1 MRRLRI
7 VGVADTDSYVKW
19 GASLLGSVADVAD
32 ATMLVVETPLVVSES
47 QQRAALAGAG
57 LPADRVRRV
66 EYAALAAELAALQP
80 DAVLVAARGPLA
92 RVLARTAAELSP
104 RPVIVTG
111 LPGISIPAT
120 SRALL
125 FRAQCDLFVLHSTR
139 EVREFAALASYRGLS
154 QRFGLARLP
163 FAQSPQRASGSGG
176 GDLVFAAQA
185 IVPRERPERLRVAE
199 ILVAAARADP
209 SRRVVVKLRT
219 AAGEKQTHRE
229 LDDYR
234 DLLARLAR
242 ESPLPGNL
250 VVDTGPMARALDTA
264 QGLMTVSSTAAVEA
278 VARGI
283 PVIALDTFGVSDRLI
298 NPVFVGSGLLAG
310 ADAVIARDFRH
321 PDAGWLADNYF
332 HDPALDVWFER
343 LQSLVAKRRAGKL
356 APKPPLERR
365 GGHLRDVYE
374 RKMALGRSDRSLQG
388 AAVMVV
394 GWPTRVAIRS
404 WHRVRRLFR
413 GRVVEPAVAP
423 AWSDVESARA

>member
-1 MRRLRI
+1 
-7 VGVADTDSYVKW
+7 
-19 GASLLGSVADVAD
+19 
-32 ATMLVVETPLVVSES
+32 
-47 QQRAALAGAG
+47 
-57 LPADRVRRV
+57 
-66 EYAALAAELAALQP
+66 
-80 DAVLVAARGPLA
+80 
-92 RVLARTAAELSP
+92 
-104 RPVIVTG
+104 VIVTG

-139 EVREFAALASYRGLS
+139 EMREFAALAAFRGLS
-154 QRFGLARLP
+154 QRFALARLP
-163 FAQSPQRASGSGG
+163 FAQSPKRAGGSGG

-185 IVPRERPERLRVAE
+185 IVPRERPERMRVAE

-229 LDDYR
+229 VDDYR

-242 ESPLPGNL
+242 RAPLPENL
-250 VVDTGPMARALDTA
+250 VVSTGPMARALDTA
-264 QGLMTVSSTAAVEA
+264 DGLVTVSSTAAVEA

-283 PVIALDTFGVSDRLI
+283 PVIALDTFGVSDQLI

-321 PDAGWLADNYF
+321 PDAAWLADNYF
-332 HDPALDVWFER
+332 HDPALDAWFER
-343 LQSLVAKRRAGKL
+343 LQSLVAERRAGRL
-356 APKPPLERR
+356 APKPPLARR
-365 GGHLRDVYE
+365 GGQWRDVYE
-374 RKMALGRSDRSLQG
+374 RKMALGRNDRSLQG

-394 GWPTRVAIRS
+394 GWPTRIALRS

-413 GRVVEPAVAP
+413 GRVITPAVAP
-423 AWSDVESARA
+423 AWSAAEP